1 MTKLVPMVADEVE
14 VEVEVEFVNQN
25 KPVG

>member
-1 MTKLVPMVADEVE
+1 VPMVADEVE